1 MFERMVRSTKR
12 CLKKKIGRANLSY
25 DELLTA
31 VTEVESVVNSRP
43 LSYITPDD
51 LEDPA
56 HFLAGRRLLNLPTPS
71 KDTDVDND
79 VEVSPQY
86 FTRRW
91 KHLNKVLNGFWQRW
105 RDEYL
110 TELREHHRYR
120 GSSLDSCQI
129 AVGDVVVLHDDSKPR
144 GFWKL
149 ARVKELLKGRDLQVR
164 GAVVVVP
171 GKNGRTKT
179 LNRPVQR
186 LYPLEACDP
195 RLSEDNSEPPE
206 LTVSVRPKR
215 KAAMSARDWI
225 KAVNISEQDSE
236 LDDD

>member
-1 MFERMVRSTKR
+1 M
-12 CLKKKIGRANLSY
+12 
-25 DELLTA
+25 
-31 VTEVESVVNSRP
+31 
-43 LSYITPDD
+43 
-51 LEDPA
+51 
-56 HFLAGRRLLNLPTPS
+56 
-71 KDTDVDND
+71 
-79 VEVSPQY
+79 
-86 FTRRW
+86 
-91 KHLNKVLNGFWQRW
+91 
-105 RDEYL
+105 
-110 TELREHHRYR
+110 
-120 GSSLDSCQI
+120 
-129 AVGDVVVLHDDSKPR
+129 LHDDSKPR
-144 GFWKL
+144 GFLKL

-195 RLSEDNSEPPE
+195 KLSEDNSELPE

-236 LDDD
+236 LEDD